1 MADEPDYQEEAI
13 EVDGLPPMPDGED
26 DVSVEMGGRRA
37 AATFI
42 FLTVALDMLAM
53 GMIAPVLPKL
63 IEGFVNGSAVRTAD
77 FLGWFGTIFAL
88 MQFFCSP
95 ILGSLSDRFGRRPIV
110 LLSNL
115 GLGLDYIV
123 MAMAPTL
130 PWLFVGRVVSGITAS
145 SIPTAMAYAA
155 DVTPKEK
162 RAGAFGML
170 SAAFGIGFV
179 LGPAIGGLLGGISP
193 RLPFYASGGLSL
205 LNFCYG
211 FFVLPESLSLA
222 NRHRFSWRR
231 ANPVGS
237 LAMLRRHPALLG
249 MSAVLLFGYLA
260 QQSLMNVFVI
270 YTDYRYHWTTR
281 TVGIALGCI
290 GIGSA
295 LIGGLLVKRSM
306 KWFGER
312 ATLLLGLFSG
322 MAGYCLFGASRS
334 GMLFWLGMPLLN
346 GMSLAWPTAQGVMS
360 HHVSASEQGQLQ
372 GAINGLRGLAG
383 LVGPAMFTVVF
394 AKAITPGSSIQLPG
408 APFYLA
414 GGIVGLALMTA
425 VAVTRKG
432 AAAA

>member
-1 MADEPDYQEEAI
+1 MSEDPQFEEAPI
-13 EVDGLPPMPDGED
+13 EVDALAPEGDG
-26 DVSVEMGGRRA
+26 DVTLDLGGGRKA
-37 AATFI
+37 AASFI
-42 FLTVALDMLAM
+42 FLTVVLDMLSM

-77 FLGWFGTIFAL
+77 FLGWFGTSWAV

-115 GLGLDYIV
+115 GTGLDYFV
-123 MAMAPTL
+123 MAAAPSL
-130 PWLFVGRVVSGITAS
+130 SFLFIGRIVSGITAS

-179 LGPAIGGLLGGISP
+179 LGPAIGGLLGDINP
-193 RLPFYASGGLSL
+193 HLPFWFAGGLSL

-211 FFVLPESLSLA
+211 FFVLPESLKKA
-222 NRHRFSWRR
+222 NRMPFAWKR

-237 LAMLRRHPALLG
+237 LVLLRRHKELLG
-249 MSAVLLFGYLA
+249 LSLLLFLGYLA
-260 QQSLMNVFVI
+260 QQSLMNVYVI

-281 TVGIALGCI
+281 TVGISLGII

-295 LIGGLLVKRSM
+295 LIGGLLVKRSV
-306 KWFGER
+306 KKFGER

-322 MAGYCLFGASRS
+322 IVGYSFFGASHS
-334 GMLFWLGMPLLN
+334 GALFWLGMPMLN
-346 GMSLAWPTAQGVMS
+346 GMSLAWPTAQGMMS
-360 HHVSASEQGQLQ
+360 HHVSASEQGQMQ
-372 GAINGLRGLAG
+372 GAINGLRSLAG
-383 LVGPAMFTVVF
+383 LIGPAMFTVVF
-394 AKAITPGSSIQLPG
+394 AKAITPGFPLQLPG

-414 GGIVGLALMTA
+414 AFMVVLSLLTA
-425 VAVTRKG
+425 VVVTRKQ
-432 AAAA
+432 AA